1 MGPEKG
7 AVTPMGIVHSNVA
20 AVYHD
25 AEKAKFIRSAHPSFS
40 CMAHPELLSFIASE
54 FFPHSFRHHAYEYLV
69 QDVPDEHD
77 PATWCF
83 QVVTSWLGS
92 LDPNLD
98 SAARLAQIK
107 EKASVLAEPFR
118 SAIQWMPGDTKITY
132 NSIAYWA
139 PVPWDSHSGRVTL
152 AGDAAHPMP
161 PRKCRFLFLLLLIYR
176 HHITKFGYYRS
187 GSGP

>member
-1 MGPEKG
+1 VTGSLIIGADGPRSKVRELLMGPEKG
-7 AVTPMGIVHSNVA
+7 AVTAMGIVHSNVA
-20 AVYHD
+20 VVYHD

-40 CMAHPELLSFIASE
+40 CMVHPELLAFIASE
-54 FFPHSFRHHAYEYLV
+54 WFPHCFRHHADEHLV
-69 QDVPDEHD
+69 QDVPNEHD

-83 QVVTSWLGS
+83 QVVTSWLGN
-92 LDPNLD
+92 LDPSLD

-118 SAIQWMPGDTKITY
+118 SAVQWMSDDTKITY
-132 NSIAYWA
+132 NSIAYWV

-161 PRKCRFLFLLLLIYR
+161 PR
-176 HHITKFGYYRS
+176 
-187 GSGP
+187 